1 MLLVHNRLHARADVL
16 FILQVGSPGMLAAPL
31 LATDSV
37 PGAWTLHLDDGMT
50 RSWQQAETLLLQLP
64 LLEAGG
70 VLDLTLS
77 GERLEEVNNFVIWP
91 FWRVSHCLRSTG
103 GGLVNMAEAGV
114 CAPPDISRALRSI
127 LCSCAATCCTALR
140 PGLR

>member
-1 MLLVHNRLHARADVL
+1 
-16 FILQVGSPGMLAAPL
+16 MLAAPL

-37 PGAWTLHLDDGMT
+37 PGAWNLHFDDEMT

-70 VLDLTLS
+70 VLDLSLS
-77 GERLEEVNNFVIWP
+77 GKRLEEVNNFFIWP
-91 FWRVSHCLRSTG
+91 FWRVSHCLSSAG
-103 GGLVNMAEAGV
+103 GGLVKLAEAGF
-114 CAPPDISRALRSI
+114 CAPPDISRALRFI

-140 PGLR
+140 LGLR